1 MNSPFYA
8 MSEKKFSI
16 KKCRSKEN
24 QLWSTENTTQILTY
38 KHHFMLCLFS
48 FTWFLSLF
56 FFLKKQA
63 YKLYLVSC
71 PSVSLLS
78 LVLVP
83 FLSTNPPPTFTVCL
97 QNCLKINDQPMFPTI
112 STNHLGADDDN
123 GGGFRAFSGNVYGFC
138 GGFGYWMMMIV
149 AIVFLGFGDVPAHL
163 LSC

>member
-1 MNSPFYA
+1 
-8 MSEKKFSI
+8 
-16 KKCRSKEN
+16 
-24 QLWSTENTTQILTY
+24 
-38 KHHFMLCLFS
+38 MLCLFS
-48 FTWFLSLF
+48 FTCFLSIF

-163 LSC
+163 LSCANKHWKMSIFFKKTFVFCFFVLIKTNRTLVSQKERQH